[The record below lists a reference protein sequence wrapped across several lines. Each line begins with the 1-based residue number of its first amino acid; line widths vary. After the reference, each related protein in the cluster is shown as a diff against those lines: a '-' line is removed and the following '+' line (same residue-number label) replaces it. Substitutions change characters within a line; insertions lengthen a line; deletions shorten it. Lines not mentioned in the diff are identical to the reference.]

1 MLPGGDT
8 VELLA
13 GGTVLVGFAVEC
25 IRRIAKGVTHKVE
38 TTTAA
43 LVATI
48 AALTSEVTGMR
59 EDYKELR
66 REVAGHGQKLAV
78 LEILPPA
85 RDARARARKG

>member
-1 MLPGGDT
+1 MIPGGDT

-25 IRRIAKGVTHKVE
+25 IRRIARGVTHKVE

-48 AALTSEVTGMR
+48 QSLAAEVGGMR

-66 REVAGHGQKLAV
+66 REVAGHGQDLAV
-78 LEILPPA
+78 LKRIPPA
-85 RDARARARKG
+85 RPRPRARKG